1 MKYFAL
7 TVIVALA
14 SVFAFSQLA
23 DAVTVSDGGDFIK
36 IETAKFELH
45 WKKGAQMGYT
55 TAIID
60 GIEFMTD
67 DTVGR
72 RLYHSSNY
80 DGWKDWGALTSW
92 EIVDESIDRTTV
104 KFVSNDG
111 GSKEYNVMAT
121 FYDGADFIRHE
132 LIIKNVGSAAFKSFA
147 SGHEPMFEPRVT
159 TAGLKLWETPIQH
172 VAIWTNAAFAALY
185 TETGTARAHAGWQ
198 TNGRIDLTHDDIG
211 ADVAAG
217 AMSDPLV
224 YWVAF
229 AKGGEAEATA
239 LAGAVTKP
247 VAISVEPAGKLATR
261 WGAIKV
267 QR

>member
-1 MKYFAL
+1 MKYSVL
-7 TVIVALA
+7 TVVVALA

-23 DAVTVSDGGDFIK
+23 DAVTVSDGGDFVK

-80 DGWKDWGALTSW
+80 DGWKDWGELASW
-92 EIVDESIDRTTV
+92 EIVEEAFDRTTV

-111 GSKEYNVMAT
+111 GSKAYNVMAT
-121 FYDGADFIRHE
+121 YYDGADFIRHE
-132 LIIKNVGSAAFKSFA
+132 LTIKNIGTAAFKSFA

-159 TAGLKLWETPIQH
+159 TTGLKLWEAPIQH
-172 VAIWTNAAFAALY
+172 VAIWTNAAFVGLY
-185 TETGTARAHAGWQ
+185 TEMGTARAHPGWL
-198 TNGRIDLTHDDIG
+198 TDGRIDLTHDALG
-211 ADVAAG
+211 ADVNAG
-217 AMSDPLV
+217 AMSEPIV

-239 LAGAVTKP
+239 LASQVTQP
-247 VAISVEPAGKLATR
+247 VLVAVEPAGKLATR

>member
-1 MKYFAL
+1 MKYSIL
-7 TVIVALA
+7 TVIVALVA
-14 SVFAFSQLA
+14 VFAFSQLA
-23 DAVTVSDGGDFIK
+23 DAVTVSDGGDFVK

-80 DGWKDWGALTSW
+80 DGWKDWGELASW

-132 LIIKNVGSAAFKSFA
+132 LTIKNVGTAAFKSFA

-159 TAGLKLWETPIQH
+159 TAGLKLWEAPIQH
-172 VAIWTNAAFAALY
+172 VAIWTTTAFAALY
-185 TETGTARAHAGWQ
+185 TEQGTARVHPGWLD
-198 TNGRIDLTHDDIG
+198 NGRIDLTHDTLG
-211 ADVAAG
+211 ADVNAG
-217 AMSDPLV
+217 ATSDPLV

-239 LAGAVTKP
+239 LAGQVMQP
-247 VAISVEPAGKLATR
+247 VLIAVEPAGKLATR
-261 WGAIKV
+261 WGTIKT